1 MLEYLPFTSIYFVIL
16 GINRKVILINRI
28 TLFNSHLVSGMK
40 KDNFHTNDDPLIE
53 IDQIE
58 NIEIKLTNQE
68 LIIINNIF
76 SNIGDFQQ
84 LIDNIEQVILNDVV
98 DERVLLSFVDNRL
111 RKTIKRIFKEK
122 RINNPEKGN
131 KRSLLFRLIF
141 ELPELIKER

>member
-1 MLEYLPFTSIYFVIL
+1 
-16 GINRKVILINRI
+16 
-28 TLFNSHLVSGMK
+28 MK
-40 KDNFHTNDDPLIE
+40 KDNSHTNDDPLIE
-53 IDQIE
+53 LDQIE
-58 NIEIKLTNQE
+58 NIEIKLTSQE

-84 LIDNIEQVILNDVV
+84 LIDNIEQVILNNIV
-98 DERVLLSFVDNRL
+98 DEKVLLSFVDNRL